1 MPRASHG
8 FQYNAISIKSVSTE
22 AFRCPCNTHFRRE
35 QSWQIVN
42 AQLPASTV
50 CHHPPA
56 NTLRQLPS
64 ASTLRQPPSASTLRH
79 PPSASTL
86 RQLPHANT
94 LRQLWA
100 RFRIRKQRNNRW
112 IAIFQHQDNHYGL
125 GRTAPAD
132 MKFMFGMPIGNS
144 QWV

>member
-1 MPRASHG
+1 MLPCKIYTSSISTSALRISCFCSYITKALGSPSEGSANSFGRQMPRASHG

-35 QSWQIVN
+35 KSWQSVS

-64 ASTLRQPPSASTLRH
+64 ASTLRQPPSASTLR
-79 PPSASTL
+79 
-86 RQLPHANT
+86 QLPHANT

-100 RFRIRKQRNNRW
+100 RFRIRKQRNNR
-112 IAIFQHQDNHYGL
+112 
-125 GRTAPAD
+125 
-132 MKFMFGMPIGNS
+132 
-144 QWV
+144 